1 MPASTGIIINQR
13 KTTQTRMVPVQKF
26 FLYTAF
32 TLGLLLSLNS
42 CVMIESILFKPKKQN
57 CPAYFKFWNS
67 GKEKK
72 KKKKDELSK
81 EGVVV
86 TPNGDSVGVQ
96 MVRVP
101 RNENGLID
109 KKQLKANKKNPDPR
123 TGYKPKRKPFDP
135 EKHN

>member
-1 MPASTGIIINQR
+1 MI
-13 KTTQTRMVPVQKF
+13 PVQN
-26 FLYTAF
+26 FLKYSII
-32 TLGLLLSLNS
+32 TLVLLLSLNG

-67 GKEKK
+67 GTDKKK
-72 KKKKDELSK
+72 KKKKDALSK

-96 MVRVP
+96 MTVVP

-109 KKQLKANKKNPDPR
+109 KRKQKSNKKNPDPR
-123 TGYKPKRKPFDP
+123 AGYKPKRKSFDP